1 MEIIQ
6 KVVITK
12 NNAGMPTSINFSN
25 VSRINFWVISSLNS
39 DDAALVEAVETAAS
53 VGTALSCVDAAA
65 LLENM
70 RLLGGNNGC
79 SDDCC
84 FCFDWR
90 TRDDVVQEGGAKPLT
105 TVKEVKVEQP
115 IIKRTAAAKPQRPG

>member
-39 DDAALVEAVETAAS
+39 GDDDETADVAASVGRTALSRVDDAAL
-53 VGTALSCVDAAA
+53 L
-65 LLENM
+65 
-70 RLLGGNNGC
+70 RLLDGNNDC

-84 FCFDWR
+84 
-90 TRDDVVQEGGAKPLT
+90 
-105 TVKEVKVEQP
+105 
-115 IIKRTAAAKPQRPG
+115 

>member
-39 DDAALVEAVETAAS
+39 GDDDDETADVAASVGRTALSRDDDAAL
-53 VGTALSCVDAAA
+53 L
-65 LLENM
+65 
-70 RLLGGNNGC
+70 RLLGDKSDC
-79 SDDCC
+79 SDDC
-84 FCFDWR
+84 
-90 TRDDVVQEGGAKPLT
+90 
-105 TVKEVKVEQP
+105 
-115 IIKRTAAAKPQRPG
+115 

>member
-39 DDAALVEAVETAAS
+39 DDDDAALVEAAAS
-53 VGTALSCVDAAA
+53 VGRTALSCVDDAA
-65 LLENM
+65 LLDM
-70 RLLGGNNGC
+70 TLLLDDKNGC
-79 SDDCC
+79 SGDSCC
-84 FCFDWR
+84 FDCI
-90 TRDDVVQEGGAKPLT
+90 TRDDVVQGGAKPLT
-105 TVKEVKVEQP
+105 TLKEVVEQP
-115 IIKRTAAAKPQRPG
+115 IIKRTAAAKPQRPR

>member
-39 DDAALVEAVETAAS
+39 GDDDDETAETAEAAASVGRTALSCDDDDAAL
-53 VGTALSCVDAAA
+53 L
-65 LLENM
+65 NM
-70 RLLGGNNGC
+70 RLLGDKSGC
-79 SDDCC
+79 SDD
-84 FCFDWR
+84 
-90 TRDDVVQEGGAKPLT
+90 
-105 TVKEVKVEQP
+105 
-115 IIKRTAAAKPQRPG
+115 

>member
-39 DDAALVEAVETAAS
+39 GGDDDEAAETEAAASVGRTALSCDDDAAL
-53 VGTALSCVDAAA
+53 LD
-65 LLENM
+65 NM
-70 RLLGGNNGC
+70 RLLGDKSGC

-84 FCFDWR
+84 
-90 TRDDVVQEGGAKPLT
+90 
-105 TVKEVKVEQP
+105 
-115 IIKRTAAAKPQRPG
+115 

>member
-39 DDAALVEAVETAAS
+39 GDDDAAEAAS
-53 VGTALSCVDAAA
+53 VGTAALSCDDAA
-65 LLENM
+65 LLDKT
-70 RLLGGNNGC
+70 LLGGKNDC

-84 FCFDWR
+84 ICFDWI
-90 TRDDVVQEGGAKPLT
+90 TRDDVV
-105 TVKEVKVEQP
+105 
-115 IIKRTAAAKPQRPG
+115 

>member
-39 DDAALVEAVETAAS
+39 GADDETADVAASVGRTALSRDDDAAL
-53 VGTALSCVDAAA
+53 
-65 LLENM
+65 
-70 RLLGGNNGC
+70 
-79 SDDCC
+79 
-84 FCFDWR
+84 
-90 TRDDVVQEGGAKPLT
+90 
-105 TVKEVKVEQP
+105 
-115 IIKRTAAAKPQRPG
+115 

>member
-39 DDAALVEAVETAAS
+39 GDDAVLAEAAASVGRTALSRDDDAAL
-53 VGTALSCVDAAA
+53 L
-65 LLENM
+65 
-70 RLLGGNNGC
+70 RLLDGNNDC

-84 FCFDWR
+84 CCFDWI
-90 TRDDVVQEGGAKPLT
+90 TRDNDVVREGGAKPLT
-105 TVKEVKVEQP
+105 TVKEVKEVEQP
-115 IIKRTAAAKPQRPG
+115 IIRRTAAVKKPLRPR

>member
-39 DDAALVEAVETAAS
+39 GDDDETAETAEAAASVGRTALSRDDDAAL
-53 VGTALSCVDAAA
+53 L
-65 LLENM
+65 NM
-70 RLLGGNNGC
+70 RLLGDKSGC
-79 SDDCC
+79 SDD
-84 FCFDWR
+84 
-90 TRDDVVQEGGAKPLT
+90 
-105 TVKEVKVEQP
+105 
-115 IIKRTAAAKPQRPG
+115 